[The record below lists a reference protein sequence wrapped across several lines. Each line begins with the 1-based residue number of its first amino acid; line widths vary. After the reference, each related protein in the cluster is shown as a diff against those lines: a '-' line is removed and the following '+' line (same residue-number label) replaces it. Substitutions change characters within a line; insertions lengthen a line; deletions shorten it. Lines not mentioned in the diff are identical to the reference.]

1 MLLYLLAF
9 LALAQPRIQEAGN
22 ATAIELQE
30 SSDVTSSDLAPIE
43 LTYRQV
49 GEHSLALHVFRPA
62 DWKEG
67 DARAGIVFFFGG
79 GWVSGDPSQFYPHC
93 RALAE
98 RGMVAISAEYRVEKR
113 HGTTPF
119 DCVRDGKAAIR
130 WVRAHADELG
140 IDRDRIAAGGGS
152 AGGQVAA
159 ATAALDAFDEED
171 ADADVSCRPDALVL
185 FNPVFDNGPDGYGH
199 ERVKERWKAF
209 SPLHNIDASAPPTI
223 VFLGTKDGLVPVATA
238 EAYQRAVEVV
248 GGRCELHLYE
258 GAEHGFFNHER
269 GDNEHYDST
278 LMRTEHFLE
287 SIGFLNPPSSH
298 SPDGAEDRASLK
310 LWPNGLPPGAQPIAP
325 ELAESL
331 RAESDAEYIRF
342 VDEPTITLYP
352 APSSLATGRSV
363 LICPGGGYNL
373 LAWRKEGLE
382 LAEWFN
388 SIGVTAAVLKYRVPR
403 RDPSQP
409 HVEPLQD
416 AQRALRLLRHHAQEW
431 GIEPNEIG
439 ILGFSAGGHLAVLAG
454 THWDRPAYEARDEID
469 SISCRPDFLCPI
481 YAAYLGDDYRDDTA
495 QLGELVRVT
504 KETPPTFLAVTA
516 DDRRRGA
523 QAALLFVELREHDVS
538 AELHVYAKGGHD
550 YGIRP
555 SGLPVSTW
563 HHRLAD
569 WLEGLE

>member
-1 MLLYLLAF
+1 MLLYLVAF
-9 LALAQPRIQEAGN
+9 LALAQPRVQEPST
-22 ATAIELQE
+22 ATALELQGSIE
-30 SSDVTSSDLAPIE
+30 VTSRDLAPIE

-49 GEHSLALHVFRPA
+49 GEHSLALHIFRPT
-62 DWKEG
+62 DWKAG

-79 GWVSGDPSQFYPHC
+79 GWVSGDPTQFFPHC

-130 WVRAHADELG
+130 WVRAHAEELG
-140 IDRDRIAAGGGS
+140 IDPDRIAAGGGS

-159 ATAALDAFDEED
+159 ATAALDAFDDED
-171 ADADVSCRPDALVL
+171 AETEVSCRPDALVL

-199 ERVKERWKAF
+199 ERVKEHWKAF

-223 VFLGTKDGLVPVATA
+223 VFFGTKDALVPVATA
-238 EAYQRAVEVV
+238 EAYQRAVEAV

-258 GAEHGFFNHER
+258 GAEHGFFNHGR

-278 LMRTEHFLE
+278 LMRTEQFLE
-287 SIGFLNPPSSH
+287 SIAFLDSSSSR
-298 SPDGAEDRASLK
+298 SPDGGEDRPMLA
-310 LWPNGLPPGAQPIAP
+310 LWPDGLPPGAQPIAP
-325 ELAESL
+325 E
-331 RAESDAEYIRF
+331 RAEPLKAKTDMEHIQY
-342 VDEPTITLYP
+342 VDEPTITLYH

-363 LICPGGGYNL
+363 LICPGGGYNV
-373 LAWRKEGLE
+373 LAWTKEGLE

-403 RDPSQP
+403 RDPAHP

-431 GIEPNEIG
+431 GIDPNEIG
-439 ILGFSAGGHLAVLAG
+439 IMGFSAGGHLAIMAG
-454 THWDRPAYEARDEID
+454 THWDRPAYEPRDEID
-469 SISCRPDFLCPI
+469 STSCRPDFLCPI

-495 QLGELVRVT
+495 QLGQLVRVT
-504 KETPPTFLAVTA
+504 KETPSTFMAVTA
-516 DDRRRGA
+516 DDKMRAG
-523 QAALLFVELREHDVS
+523 QAALLFVELRKHDVS
-538 AELHVYAKGGHD
+538 AELHIYAKGGHG

-555 SGLPVSTW
+555 SNNSVSTW

-569 WLEGLE
+569 WLKGLE